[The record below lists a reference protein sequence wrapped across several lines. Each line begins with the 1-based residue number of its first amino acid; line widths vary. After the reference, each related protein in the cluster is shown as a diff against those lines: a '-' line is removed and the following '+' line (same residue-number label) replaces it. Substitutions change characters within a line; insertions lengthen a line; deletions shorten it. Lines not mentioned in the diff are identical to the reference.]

1 MQRSFFVAPNVE
13 ECRKG
18 LVRLDEL
25 RRFMESG
32 KWHMDFHC
40 VESRSLVTVA
50 DLILRGVVQQEE
62 AKEKKQEEAK
72 Q

>member
-1 MQRSFFVAPNVE
+1 MSCA
-13 ECRKG
+13 G
-18 LVRLDEL
+18 LWK
-25 RRFMESG
+25 SG

>member
-1 MQRSFFVAPNVE
+1 MQRSFFVAPNLE

-18 LVRLDEL
+18 LVRLEEL
-25 RRFMESG
+25 RQFMENG
-32 KWHMDFHC
+32 GWHMDFHC

-62 AKEKKQEEAK
+62 AKKQQEEIKA
-72 Q
+72 